1 MGKVIII
8 DDNPVYC
15 DYVGNLL
22 AKSGIPA
29 EKIYSLQ
36 AAKKA
41 LLKIESDDIILSDL
55 RFPNGDGIEL
65 LKYMREA
72 GHRNPFFIM
81 TDYDEVPT
89 AVRSMKSGAEDYI
102 SKRILETELLPRLL
116 ALWKRQAQSAS
127 KKEKIYDR
135 ESEAFRKIRH
145 RIKLV
150 APTDISVLI
159 LGDNGTGKDHI
170 AGKIHEQSDR
180 TDKPFVAV
188 DCSVLTPSLAAS
200 ILFGHEKGAFTGA
213 ISSRKGYFEE
223 ANGGTIF
230 LDEVAELPL
239 TTQAR
244 LLRVLESGEF
254 IKVGSSEVQKTNIRV
269 VAATNVNMQKA
280 VAEGRFREDLYY
292 RLSTIFIVVPPLRD
306 RGDDII
312 LLSRKFSRDFAD
324 KYRMP
329 AIEFEDSA
337 KSALLSYRWPGNV
350 RQLKNLIEQISL
362 FDAGRKITAD
372 EVAAYLPYAGGE
384 FTPAV
389 APGEMLHSYE
399 KEREMLF
406 KMIFEMRKE
415 IDNLRDDIENLAQG
429 QPRQNIGTIKNLQK
443 NFAPQAMLPQHA
455 LPASQPNEAEFINAE
470 PHDDATMTLE
480 DTERETIKRSLERN
494 EGKRKKT
501 AEELKISERTLYRKI
516 KEYGLE

>member
-180 TDKPFVAV
+180 ADKPFVAV

-213 ISSRKGYFEE
+213 TGSRNGYFAE
-223 ANGGTIF
+223 ADGGTLF
-230 LDEVAELPL
+230 LDEVGNLPL
-239 TTQAR
+239 EVQQM
-244 LLRVLESGEF
+244 LLRA
-254 IKVGSSEVQKTNIRV
+254 IQNKTYRPVGGSKDKTADVRIIS
-269 VAATNVNMQKA
+269 ATNEDLETAIEEK
-280 VAEGRFREDLYY
+280 RFRRDLYY
-292 RLSTIFIVVPPLRD
+292 RLREFIIEIPPLRECPE
-306 RGDDII
+306 DI
-312 LLSRKFSRDFAD
+312 LPLA
-324 KYRMP
+324 
-329 AIEFEDSA
+329 EFFLHEMNTALEKSVTGFDEQA
-337 KSALLSYRWPGNV
+337 KNVLYNHSWTGNV
-350 RQLKNLIEQISL
+350 RELRQVVQTAVLLTGEGMIAADALGLDAVETECSSGFALVDDKMQKERIRKALMKAGGNKRQAARLLEISVPTLYKKLEQYNIEQ
-362 FDAGRKITAD
+362 
-372 EVAAYLPYAGGE
+372 
-384 FTPAV
+384 
-389 APGEMLHSYE
+389 
-399 KEREMLF
+399 
-406 KMIFEMRKE
+406 
-415 IDNLRDDIENLAQG
+415 
-429 QPRQNIGTIKNLQK
+429 
-443 NFAPQAMLPQHA
+443 
-455 LPASQPNEAEFINAE
+455 
-470 PHDDATMTLE
+470 
-480 DTERETIKRSLERN
+480 
-494 EGKRKKT
+494 KT
-501 AEELKISERTLYRKI
+501 D
-516 KEYGLE
+516 